1 MGTMIYICL
10 RLPVRA
16 ITSHLFGRTVRLR
29 KGHGASRH
37 TIHGKAALLMNR
49 ILGIAGRGCWIG
61 EDDERHGGISHQVEE
76 SVHYFT
82 RDAF

>member
-1 MGTMIYICL
+1 
-10 RLPVRA
+10 
-16 ITSHLFGRTVRLR
+16 
-29 KGHGASRH
+29 
-37 TIHGKAALLMNR
+37 MNR